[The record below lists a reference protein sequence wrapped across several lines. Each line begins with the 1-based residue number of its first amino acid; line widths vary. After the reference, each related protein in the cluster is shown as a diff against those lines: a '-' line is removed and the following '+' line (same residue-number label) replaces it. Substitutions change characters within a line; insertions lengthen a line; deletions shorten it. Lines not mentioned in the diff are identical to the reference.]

1 MNSRSFLNALR
12 TKQRAGNL
20 PQKVSLTN
28 EPSLVANC
36 PEMAN
41 GNWSY
46 LNSLKQPSFNGLLH
60 RFGLPQNIFAC
71 DDMDKLVNVLDELV
85 NNSTSAVA
93 AGALVYG
100 NQACRPA
107 LCYFLRYLL
116 GVNGITI

>member
-12 TKQRAGNL
+12 TKQSVGTL

-28 EPSLVANC
+28 EPSLVVNC

-46 LNSLKQPSFNGLLH
+46 LNSLKQDSFNDLLDK
-60 RFGLPQNIFAC
+60 FGLPKNIFAC
-71 DDMDKLVNVLDELV
+71 DDVDKLVDVLDELV

-107 LCYFLRYLL
+107 LCYFLKYLL
-116 GVNGITI
+116 GV